1 MTSAPVVL
9 VIAGTDSS
17 GGAGL
22 TRDVRVLAECGVR
35 AAPVVTAVTAQS
47 DTCVRV
53 VHALPPE
60 MIRAQIITAL
70 EAHPIRAVKIG
81 MLANRAIVEAVAESL
96 PSRSA
101 VSIVLDPVLN
111 ASSGSSL
118 LDNAGRAA
126 LRAALLP
133 KVSVVTPNIPEAAIL
148 VGEHVATDE
157 AATLDHA
164 ERILRMGPE
173 AVLIKGGHAK
183 TAACTDILVTAT
195 QPPLRLA
202 LDRIPGTLRGT
213 GCALAAAIAA
223 GLARGLPLPYACRF
237 AKNYVA
243 AELSA
248 ATRTPREE
256 SARAARPT
264 VPPNQASQ

>member
-1 MTSAPVVL
+1 MTDAPVVL

-22 TRDVRVLAECGVR
+22 TRDVRVLAESGVR

-47 DTCVRV
+47 NTCVRV

-60 MIRAQIITAL
+60 MIRAQIVTAL
-70 EAHPIRAVKIG
+70 ETQAIAAVKIG

-96 PSRSA
+96 PPRSI
-101 VSIVLDPVLN
+101 VPIVLDPVLN

-118 LDNAGRAA
+118 LDNGGRIA
-126 LRAALLP
+126 LREQLLP
-133 KVSVVTPNIPEAAIL
+133 KVSIVTPNIPEAAIL
-148 VGEHVATDE
+148 VGEPVANDE
-157 AATLDHA
+157 QATLDQA
-164 ERILRMGPE
+164 QRILRMGPE
-173 AVLIKGGHAK
+173 SVLIKGGHGAG
-183 TAACTDILVTAT
+183 AACTDTLVSAA
-195 QPPLRLA
+195 QPPLRLSLERFPA
-202 LDRIPGTLRGT
+202 TLRGT

-243 AELSA
+243 AELAAASRAASA
-248 ATRTPREE
+248 A
-256 SARAARPT
+256 
-264 VPPNQASQ
+264 

>member
-1 MTSAPVVL
+1 MTTAPVVL

-53 VHALPPE
+53 VHAIPPE
-60 MIRAQIITAL
+60 MIRAQIVTAL
-70 EAHPIRAVKIG
+70 EAHPVAAVKVG

-96 PSRSA
+96 PPRSA
-101 VSIVLDPVLN
+101 VPIVLDPVLN

-126 LRAALLP
+126 LRATLLP
-133 KVSVVTPNIPEAAIL
+133 RVAVVTPNIPEAAIL

-157 AATLDHA
+157 QATLDHA

-173 AVLIKGGHAK
+173 AVLIKGGHAG
-183 TAACTDILVTAT
+183 TATCTDILDTAG

-202 LDRIPGTLRGT
+202 LERIPATLRGT
-213 GCALAAAIAA
+213 GCALAAGIAG
-223 GLARGLPLPYACRF
+223 GLARGLPLAYACRF

-243 AELSA
+243 AELA
-248 ATRTPREE
+248 AASRV
-256 SARAARPT
+256 ARAAYG
-264 VPPNQASQ
+264 A